1 MEKILGCQ
9 VNAGGGHKWI
19 TEVTVTPGV
28 LGTGGSGWE
37 EKKTTTC
44 LQCGENRQI
53 RQDMR
58 YCGRLLLSSQGSGV
72 HIHPCLFDSRGQRVH
87 MPGLPLAIFG
97 LIIDLGRM

>member
-9 VNAGGGHKWI
+9 VNAGREHKRI
-19 TEVTVTPGV
+19 TEVTVTPRV

-37 EKKTTTC
+37 KKKTS

-53 RQDMR
+53 RQDVR
-58 YCGRLLLSSQGSGV
+58 YCGRLFLSSQGSGV
-72 HIHPCLFDSRGQRVH
+72 HIHPCLFDSRGQRVR